1 MGNSESSSLALFKK
15 GNVMIKASIIG
26 VCILTL
32 VIAFSLRQ
40 SDFRPIDFARFRIVE
55 ANVVNSN
62 GSRAAIFSKP
72 EHLLT
77 LKQYF
82 LKLKKMNTS
91 YSRLNSGGYFMK
103 VYFEDH
109 DHVDV
114 FFYDNEESGKIITF
128 FPFKFSHLFFSA
140 VFDPPHQVITVL
152 SFVPITLRT
161 ASTVFSP
168 STIKTELASFRYSEP

>member
-1 MGNSESSSLALFKK
+1 
-15 GNVMIKASIIG
+15 MIKASIIG

-77 LKQYF
+77 LKQYS

-114 FFYDNEESGKIITF
+114 FFYDNEESGKIITIDNVGYYNNDF
-128 FPFKFSHLFFSA
+128 WNYLDSVFLMPA
-140 VFDPPHQVITVL
+140 VNGNQIQQ
-152 SFVPITLRT
+152 
-161 ASTVFSP
+161 A
-168 STIKTELASFRYSEP
+168 K